1 MRGNVAK
8 GAVLCSDMTLNDCWI
23 AKRGNFFAHGDTLH
37 EAVEAVEAKWMENRP
52 LDERIAEFDKTHPSL
67 DEPYGDLFEWHH
79 VLTGS
84 CELGRLQWCEEHGY
98 KPTDSITLRTFLTE
112 TVGDYGGDVIRRVA
126 KEYGLE
132 HEARLHELQKD
143 FLIMARIIYKEGLE
157 GQNRLE
163 CVEGVEIDLLNGQ
176 KALIYPK
183 YSNEVLLDQE
193 DGHRWH
199 DAKTSET
206 AALRLRNNQAATAAL
221 LEAGSQAARFVTK
234 FTSERFGRFGLP
246 TLLAAMEITEQEG
259 EIDKLAREIDGADLL
274 EDFSSN
280 VWSCSRF
287 NQCNGW
293 IAYGNIGCAYSCIL
307 DNSFVAVPLVLLDT
321 AADAWLRF

>member
-1 MRGNVAK
+1 
-8 GAVLCSDMTLNDCWI
+8 
-23 AKRGNFFAHGDTLH
+23 
-37 EAVEAVEAKWMENRP
+37 
-52 LDERIAEFDKTHPSL
+52 
-67 DEPYGDLFEWHH
+67 
-79 VLTGS
+79 
-84 CELGRLQWCEEHGY
+84 
-98 KPTDSITLRTFLTE
+98 
-112 TVGDYGGDVIRRVA
+112 
-126 KEYGLE
+126 
-132 HEARLHELQKD
+132 
-143 FLIMARIIYKEGLE
+143 MARIIYKDGCD
-157 GQNRLE
+157 GRRRLE
-163 CVEGVEIDLLNGQ
+163 CIEGIEIDLLNGQ

-221 LEAGSQAARFVTK
+221 LEAGSQAARFVSK

-274 EDFSSN
+274 EDFSFN

-293 IAYGNIGCAYSCIL
+293 IAYGNIGCAYSSIL